1 MAGYSTLIEARQSDS
16 SSTQKSSSPIFV
28 DVLNA
33 RHPTFA
39 VGCVNFELHLQDLPE
54 IDSECFGKFYLSNS
68 INQGSPNVVVLSFD
82 CLFRSDDEQCLTKT
96 LSAKS
101 LLQVLLFILNTKYPF
116 ELTPK

>member
-39 VGCVNFELHLQDLPE
+39 VGYVNFELRLQDLPE

-68 INQGSPNVVVLSFD
+68 IYWSSHNVVL
-82 CLFRSDDEQCLTKT
+82 
-96 LSAKS
+96 
-101 LLQVLLFILNTKYPF
+101 
-116 ELTPK
+116 